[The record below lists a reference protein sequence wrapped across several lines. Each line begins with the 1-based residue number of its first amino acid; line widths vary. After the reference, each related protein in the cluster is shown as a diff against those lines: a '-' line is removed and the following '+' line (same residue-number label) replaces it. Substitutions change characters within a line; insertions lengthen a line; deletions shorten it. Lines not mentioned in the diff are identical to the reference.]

1 MAGVAAA
8 QPIDYTPRFHFTEGG
23 GAICVYREDVAYEDF
38 TRLDAEGPR
47 HRLYLGDAGWN
58 YVRD

>member
-1 MAGVAAA
+1 MAA

-23 GAICVYREDVAYEDF
+23 GAICVYREDIAYEDF
-38 TRLDAEGPR
+38 ALLDAEGPR

-58 YVRD
+58 YIRD